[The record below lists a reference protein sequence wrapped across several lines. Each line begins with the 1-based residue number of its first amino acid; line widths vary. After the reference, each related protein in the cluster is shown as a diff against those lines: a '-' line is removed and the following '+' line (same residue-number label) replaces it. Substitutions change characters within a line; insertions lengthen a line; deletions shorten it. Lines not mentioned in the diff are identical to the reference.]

1 LVQAI
6 RQKIESLAKTDAK
19 QAARL
24 GQILLEMEPYDR
36 DTLELT
42 LRAIGTNEA
51 LSDNLYR
58 SARVRFE
65 QIGESLPSSSDAFLK
80 MRNESFL
87 VD

>member
-1 LVQAI
+1 
-6 RQKIESLAKTDAK
+6 
-19 QAARL
+19 
-24 GQILLEMEPYDR
+24 
-36 DTLELT
+36 
-42 LRAIGTNEA
+42 